1 MGDGNNIILSI
12 ILFWQVYWGYYQM
25 NKLKMDISISLSRDY
40 NKITLSFIEETLEY
54 ESKEELQA
62 KIRQKFTII
71 KDELELQFEKIQ
83 NGK

>member
-1 MGDGNNIILSI
+1 M
-12 ILFWQVYWGYYQM
+12 
-25 NKLKMDISISLSRDY
+25 SLSRDY